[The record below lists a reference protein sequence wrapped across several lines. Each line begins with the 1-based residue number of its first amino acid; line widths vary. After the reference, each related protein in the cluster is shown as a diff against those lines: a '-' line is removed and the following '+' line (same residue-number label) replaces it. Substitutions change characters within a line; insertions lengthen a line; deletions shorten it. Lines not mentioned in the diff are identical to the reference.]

1 MIKNP
6 HSQTMF
12 TELASIL
19 VLAAVLYP
27 GQASAASVSSRSRL
41 VAEVS
46 QRIETDQLEI
56 RVYQGK
62 KHVQLPR
69 FMELVVI
76 TPLRGTA
83 GTIEDLA
90 GKSVAIVPSAKRTNT
105 WGVYIF
111 SSVSFLH
118 RNRGFIRGALYDPA
132 QQRQGRLHGAEVLSG
147 NVFVV
152 KQVLISSRRSPVA
165 LRLDGRLIQ
174 LKPGDVLLVL

>member
-1 MIKNP
+1 MP
-6 HSQTMF
+6 
-12 TELASIL
+12 
-19 VLAAVLYP
+19 P
-27 GQASAASVSSRSRL
+27 GQVSAASVSSTSGL
-41 VAEVS
+41 IAEVR
-46 QRIETDQLEI
+46 QRVETDNFEI

-62 KHVQLPR
+62 KRVQLPR

-76 TPLRGTA
+76 TPLSGTA

-90 GKSVAIVPSAKRTNT
+90 GKSVAIVPSEKRANT

-118 RNRGFIRGALYDPA
+118 RNRGLIREALYDPS
-132 QQRQGRLHGAEVLSG
+132 QQRQGRLGAAEVLSG

-174 LKPGDVLLVL
+174 LKSGDVLLVL